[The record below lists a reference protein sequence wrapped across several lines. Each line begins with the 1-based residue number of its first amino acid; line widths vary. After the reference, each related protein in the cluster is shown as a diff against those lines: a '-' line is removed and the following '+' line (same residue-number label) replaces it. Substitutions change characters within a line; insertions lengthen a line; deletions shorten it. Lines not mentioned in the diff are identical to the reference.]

1 MKRFLSFFSKSKNK
15 LSLNQ
20 PLLHMVD
27 AGQTGGDTLP
37 EFPTPVHAP
46 NSRKNFKAGIIT
58 PLMKRRWAIFKSNK
72 RGFYSAV
79 ILTAILF
86 LSLLAP
92 ILANDNPL
100 LLSYKGRWFFP
111 LVEKIPDS
119 FFAGNLPTETEYLDP
134 FTQNEINSYGWMIM
148 PPVPYRYDSV
158 DYFSTDTFPAP
169 PSFKHPLGTDD
180 QGRDVLAR
188 LIYAIRL
195 GLVFGIA
202 LTFFSALIGIFV
214 GAIQGYFGGKTDLFI
229 GRFLEIWGSLP
240 QLFILIIISSIIAPS
255 FLSILLILLLFS
267 WTSLTGV
274 VRAEFLKTRNLD
286 YVKSARG
293 LGVPDFQIM
302 LKHILPNALVATITY
317 VPFMLAGA
325 IVSLSALD
333 FLGLGLPAGTP
344 SLGELIRQGKEN
356 LNAPWLGL
364 TAFFTMTFILS
375 LLIFVGEAV
384 RDAFDP
390 HKKEGA

>member
-1 MKRFLSFFSKSKNK
+1 M
-15 LSLNQ
+15 
-20 PLLHMVD
+20 
-27 AGQTGGDTLP
+27 
-37 EFPTPVHAP
+37 
-46 NSRKNFKAGIIT
+46 
-58 PLMKRRWAIFKSNK
+58 
-72 RGFYSAV
+72 
-79 ILTAILF
+79 
-86 LSLLAP
+86 
-92 ILANDNPL
+92 
-100 LLSYKGRWFFP
+100 
-111 LVEKIPDS
+111 
-119 FFAGNLPTETEYLDP
+119 
-134 FTQNEINSYGWMIM
+134 
-148 PPVPYRYDSV
+148 
-158 DYFSTDTFPAP
+158 
-169 PSFKHPLGTDD
+169 
-180 QGRDVLAR
+180 LAR

-202 LTFFSALIGIFV
+202 LTFFSAVIGICV
-214 GAIQGYFGGKTDLFI
+214 GALQGYFGGKTDLFI

-390 HKKEGA
+390 HKKEGT